1 MNLTELTIR
10 VAAKYDMTDAA
21 AHDALDTYLRQLAE
35 SDNRTIDPEAIA
47 TDDVAFLIAAV
58 GSAHSAGDLGVRE
71 LAALEE
77 LMPDVQHAQDEVQ
90 RMEQERN
97 TAIVAALNAGAR
109 VKDVAAA
116 SDLSRQRVVQIRQ
129 DAR

>member
-1 MNLTELTIR
+1 MNFTELTIR

-21 AHDALDTYLRQLAE
+21 AQDALDTYLREIEEIDQ
-35 SDNRTIDPEAIA
+35 RTIDRNAID

-58 GSAHSAGDLGVRE
+58 GSAHGAGDLGVRE
-71 LAALEE
+71 LGALEE
-77 LMPDVQHAQDEVQ
+77 LMPDVQRAQAEVL